1 MISLNRATIIGN
13 LTKDPEVRYTSNG
26 QPVANFSVATN
37 RKYKNSSGDLQEE
50 TEFHDVVVWGK
61 LCEIISQYVKK
72 GQKIYLEGR
81 LKTRSWD
88 APDGSKK
95 YKTEIITEN
104 FVLLTPKG
112 DSSNASF
119 STNSTQNTSAPTS
132 NNTIDTTKDNVISG
146 ESEEINL
153 DDIPF

>member
-26 QPVANFSVATN
+26 QAVANFSVATN
-37 RKYKNSSGDLQEE
+37 RKYKNAQGDLQEDA
-50 TEFHDVVVWGK
+50 EFHDVVVWGK
-61 LCEIISQYVKK
+61 LAEIISQFVKK
-72 GQKIYLEGR
+72 GQKIYIEGR

-104 FVLLTPKG
+104 FVPLSPRSDT
-112 DSSNASF
+112 
-119 STNSTQNTSAPTS
+119 TTSALIS
-132 NNTIDTTKDNVISG
+132 ATTENIPAEKQNDNIKTDIVES

>member
-37 RKYKNSSGDLQEE
+37 RKYKNSTGDLQEE

-61 LCEIISQYVKK
+61 LSEIISQYVKK

-104 FVLLTPKG
+104 FVLLTPRG
-112 DSSNASF
+112 DSSGASF
-119 STNSTQNTSAPTS
+119 STINTQNSSAPTN

>member
-37 RKYKNSSGDLQEE
+37 RKYKNAQGDLQED

-61 LCEIISQYVKK
+61 LAEIISQFVKK
-72 GQKIYLEGR
+72 GQKIYIEGR

-104 FVLLTPKG
+104 FVPLTPKG
-112 DSSNASF
+112 EPSNFNYSADK
-119 STNSTQNTSAPTS
+119 TQVAPVPAPTPDIIADKIDGND
-132 NNTIDTTKDNVISG
+132 NN
-146 ESEEINL
+146 EEINL

>member
-37 RKYKNSSGDLQEE
+37 RKYKNAAGDLQEE
-50 TEFHDVVVWGK
+50 TEFHDVVAWGK
-61 LCEIISQYVKK
+61 MSEIISQFVKK
-72 GQKIYLEGR
+72 GQKIYIEGR

-95 YKTEIITEN
+95 YKTEIIAEN
-104 FVLLTPKG
+104 FVPLTPKG
-112 DSSNASF
+112 DSTNTNYSPNNFQAQTPSQVV
-119 STNSTQNTSAPTS
+119 STEKPVD
-132 NNTIDTTKDNVISG
+132 NND
-146 ESEEINL
+146 SEEINL

>member
-37 RKYKNSSGDLQEE
+37 RKYKNAQGDLQED
-50 TEFHDVVVWGK
+50 TEFHDVVVWNK
-61 LCEIISQYVKK
+61 LAEIISQFVKK
-72 GQKIYLEGR
+72 GQKIYIEGR

-88 APDGSKK
+88 APDGSKR

-104 FVLLTPKG
+104 FVPLTPKG
-112 DSSNASF
+112 EPSSF
-119 STNSTQNTSAPTS
+119 SYSADKTQGTSPTHA
-132 NNTIDTTKDNVISG
+132 TTPDVITDKINEKDNN
-146 ESEEINL
+146 EEINL

>member
-37 RKYKNSSGDLQEE
+37 RKYKNAAGDLQEE
-50 TEFHDVVVWGK
+50 TEFHDVVAWVK
-61 LCEIISQYVKK
+61 MSEIISQFVKK
-72 GQKIYLEGR
+72 RQKIYIEGR

-95 YKTEIITEN
+95 YKTEIIAEN
-104 FVLLTPKG
+104 FVPLTPKG
-112 DSSNASF
+112 DSTNTNYSPNNFQAQTPSQVV
-119 STNSTQNTSAPTS
+119 STEKPVD
-132 NNTIDTTKDNVISG
+132 NND
-146 ESEEINL
+146 SEEINL